1 MNQQRGSMG
10 KTLVIAEKPSV
21 AQDIVRALTP
31 VAGKF
36 DKHEDSFEND
46 KYVVTSAVG
55 HLVEIQAPE
64 QFDVKRGKWSFAH
77 LPVIPPY
84 FDLKPVDKTKSRL
97 NAVVKLA
104 KRKDVTELV
113 NACDAGREGEL
124 IFRLIEQYAFGDD
137 AAPARKG
144 AAAARKPVRRL
155 WLQSM
160 TPQAIRD
167 GFDRLRSDRQMEGL
181 ANAARSRSEAD
192 WLVGINGTRAM
203 TAFNSR
209 DGGFFLTTVGR
220 VQTPTL
226 AVVVEREEQIRKF
239 VSRDYWE
246 IHATFL
252 AEAGEYQAKWFE
264 PNWKKN
270 PEDAEQRADRVWSQ
284 REAMAIADAVRGKAA
299 TVTEE
304 SKPTTQA
311 SPGLFDL
318 TSLQREANGR
328 FGYSAKTTLALAQ
341 SLYERH
347 KALTYP
353 RTDSR
358 HLPEDYLPV
367 VKNTMGML
375 AGSGMRHLAPFAQQ
389 AMDGNYVK
397 PTKRI
402 FDNAKVSDH
411 FAIIPTLQAP
421 SGLSDAEQRLYD
433 LVVRRFLSV
442 FFPSAEFLVT
452 TRISQ
457 SVGHSFKTEGKVL
470 VKPGWLAIWGKE
482 AASEVEGAKEGEKG
496 QSLVPVKPGEMVRA
510 EVVDPRGLKTRPPA
524 RYSEATLL
532 SAMEGAGKVIEDDE
546 LREAMAEKGLGT
558 PATRAAII
566 EGLINEKYM
575 LREGRELIPT
585 AKAFQLMTLLRG
597 LGVEELSRPEL
608 TGDWEY
614 KLSQMEH
621 GHLSRDEFMR
631 EIAQMTERI
640 VRKAKEY
647 DRDTVPGDYATLKTP
662 CPNCGGVVKENYRR
676 YTCTGR
682 NGEGEGCGFSFT
694 KIPAGRAFELQ
705 EVEQF
710 LRDKKIGP
718 LEGFRSKAGWPFTA
732 EIALKYS
739 DEDKNWKLEFDFGK
753 EDNPA
758 ETGEIVDFSGQEP
771 LGPCPKCGARVFEFG
786 NNYVCEKSVP
796 TAQQATPTCDFK
808 SGKIILQQPVA
819 REQMAKL
826 LATGK
831 TDLLDKFVSMR
842 TRRAFKAF
850 LAWDA
855 EAGKVNF
862 EFEPRTSKFPPR
874 KGAPA
879 KAAKEPAAK
888 YTPTAK
894 AAKTA
899 AGKTAAKKAP
909 AKKAAPAKNAAA
921 KAPRK
926 TGAGLK
932 PSPQLAA
939 VIGADPV
946 ARTEVVKKL
955 WDYIKANGLQD
966 ATNKRAIN
974 ADDKL
979 LPVFGKPQVTMFEL
993 AGIVGKHLTAQ

>member
-1 MNQQRGSMG
+1 MS

-36 DKHEDSFEND
+36 DKHDEYFESE
-46 KYVVTSAVG
+46 KFVVTSAVG

-64 QFDVKRGKWSFAH
+64 EFDVKRGKWSFAH

-104 KRKDVTELV
+104 KRKDVTALV

-124 IFRLIEQYAFGDD
+124 IFRLIEQFAGGVK
-137 AAPARKG
+137 PLG
-144 AAAARKPVRRL
+144 KPVKRL

-167 GFDRLRSDRQMEGL
+167 GFDALRTDKQMAGL
-181 ANAARSRSEAD
+181 ADAARSRSEAD

-252 AEAGEYQAKWFE
+252 AEAGEYQAKWIDTKF
-264 PNWKKN
+264 KKN
-270 PEDAEQRADRVWSQ
+270 PDDAEIKADRVWSQ
-284 REAMAIADAVRGKAA
+284 REAQEIADAVRGKAA
-299 TVTEE
+299 SVTEE

-311 SPGLFDL
+311 SPMLFDL

-328 FGYSAKTTLALAQ
+328 FGFSAKTTLSLAQ

-358 HLPEDYLPV
+358 HLPEDYVAV
-367 VKNTMGML
+367 VKDTMGTL
-375 AGSGMRHLAPFAQQ
+375 SQSGMQHLAPFAQQ
-389 AMDGNYVK
+389 AIDGGYVK

-402 FDNAKVSDH
+402 FDNSKVSDH

-421 SGLSDAEQRLYD
+421 SGLSDAEQKLYD

-442 FFPSAEFLVT
+442 FFPSAEYLVT

-457 SVGHSFKTEGKVL
+457 AVGHSFKTEGKVL

-482 AASEVEGAKEGEKG
+482 ADVEGEENSKT
-496 QSLVPVKPGEMVRA
+496 LVAVKPGEMVRA
-510 EVVDPRGLKTRPPA
+510 EVVEPKGLKTRPPA

-532 SAMEGAGKVIEDDE
+532 GAMEGAGKLVDDDE
-546 LREAMAEKGLGT
+546 LREAMQEKGLGT
-558 PATRAAII
+558 PATRAATI

-575 LREGRELIPT
+575 FREGRELIPT

-597 LGVEELSRPEL
+597 LGVEELSKPEL

-614 KLSQMEH
+614 KLAQMEH
-621 GHLSRDEFMR
+621 GKLSREAFML
-631 EIAQMTERI
+631 EIGEMTKRI
-640 VRKAKEY
+640 VKKAKEY
-647 DRDTVPGDYATLKTP
+647 DRDTVPGDYATLTTP
-662 CPNCGGVVKENYRR
+662 CPNCSGIVRENYRR
-676 YTCTGR
+676 FTCTGKSGT
-682 NGEGEGCGFSFT
+682 GEDACGFSFGKT
-694 KIPAGRAFELQ
+694 PAGRTFSAD
-705 EVEQF
+705 EVEQL

-718 LEGFRSKAGWPFTA
+718 LEGFRSKAGWPFTS
-732 EIALKYS
+732 EIVLKYN
-739 DEDKNWKLEFDFGK
+739 EEEKNWKLEFDFGN
-753 EDNPA
+753 EQDPA
-758 ETGEIVDFSGQEP
+758 ETGEIIDFSAQPP
-771 LGPCPKCGARVFEFG
+771 LGTCPKCGGRVFEFG
-786 NNYVCEKSVP
+786 KNYVCERSVP
-796 TAQQATPTCDFK
+796 TEEQATPSCDFK
-808 SGKIILQQPVA
+808 TGQIILQQPVERA
-819 REQMAKL
+819 QMEKL
-826 LATGK
+826 LSTGK

-850 LAWDA
+850 LAWNKD
-855 EAGKVNF
+855 EGKVTF

-874 KGAPA
+874 KSAAGKTPA
-879 KAAKEPAAK
+879 AREPAAK
-888 YTPTAK
+888 Y
-894 AAKTA
+894 AAGKTA
-899 AGKTAAKKAP
+899 AKTAAKKAP
-909 AKKAAPAKNAAA
+909 ARKATPAKKAAAP
-921 KAPRK
+921 KAPRNP
-926 TGAGLK
+926 GAGLK
-932 PSPQLAA
+932 PSADLAA
-939 VIGADPV
+939 VIGAEPV
-946 ARTEVVKKL
+946 ARTQVIKKL

-974 ADDKL
+974 ADAKL

-993 AGIVGKHLTAQ
+993 AGIVGKHLSN